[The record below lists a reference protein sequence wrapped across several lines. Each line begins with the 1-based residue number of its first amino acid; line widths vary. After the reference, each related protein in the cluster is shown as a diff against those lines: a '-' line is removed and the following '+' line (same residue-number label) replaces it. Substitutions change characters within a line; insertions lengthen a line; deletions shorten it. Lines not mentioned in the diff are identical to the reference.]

1 MRRRARASIGSLV
14 TTVTVAFLVAASLSA
29 QSSRVPRTAW
39 GHPDLQGIWASNS
52 ATPLERPKVLAGRA
66 LLSPEEVVA
75 LEKAAAELFEG
86 DTDAAF
92 GDSVFEAAL
101 ARQQGFKSN
110 DGGTGNYNH
119 FWLVER
125 TFDNRTSLIIDPP
138 DGRLPAMTA
147 EARARQQ
154 QAGESRRLRPADGP
168 EDRSLGERCITG
180 TLPMTG
186 RGYNSNY
193 QLLQTPDHVVIHMEM
208 MHDTRIIPLDGRP
221 HLSPTLRGFMGD
233 SRGRFEG
240 DTLIIETKN
249 LRASRNAR
257 GPAEQMTLVERFTR
271 VDAGMLHYQFTVDD
285 PATYMKPWTAMIP
298 MKPAPGTGRI
308 YEFACHEGNH
318 GMLGILAG
326 HRAQE
331 SAPVPVRTGSR

>member
-1 MRRRARASIGSLV
+1 MRWRTRASLTSLV
-14 TTVTVAFLVAASLSA
+14 TAGVLAGAVSVAG
-29 QSSRVPRTAW
+29 QSSRAQKTAW
-39 GHPDLQGIWASNS
+39 GHPDLQGTWASNS
-52 ATPLERPKVLAGRA
+52 ATPLERPRTLADRSH
-66 LLSPEEVVA
+66 LTPDEVVA
-75 LEKAAAELFEG
+75 LQKAATELFDG

-101 ARQQGFKSN
+101 AKQQGFKSG

-125 TFDNRTSLIIDPP
+125 TFDNRTSLIVDPP

-147 EARARQQ
+147 EARDRQQ
-154 QAGESRRLRPADGP
+154 QAAESRRARPADGP

-193 QLLQTPDHVVIHMEM
+193 QILQTPDHVVIHMEM
-208 MHDTRIIPLDGRP
+208 MHDTRIVPLDGRP
-221 HLSPTLRGFMGD
+221 HVSPILRGFMGD

-240 DTLIIETKN
+240 DTLVIETTN
-249 LRASRNAR
+249 LRASRNGS
-257 GPAEQMTLVERFTR
+257 GPAEQMKLIERFTR
-271 VDAGMLHYQFTVDD
+271 VSGDTLHYQFTVDD
-285 PATYMKPWTAMIP
+285 PATYVKPWTAMIP

-331 SAPVPVRTGSR
+331 KAGPVLRTGSR

>member
-14 TTVTVAFLVAASLSA
+14 TVTVGVLVVAASLSG
-29 QSSRVPRTAW
+29 QSSRAQRTPW
-39 GHPDLQGIWASNS
+39 GHPTLQGIWASNS
-52 ATPLERPKVLAGRA
+52 ATPLERPKSLAGRA
-66 LLSPEEVVA
+66 RLSAEEVVA

-101 ARQQGFKSN
+101 AKQQGFKSS

-125 TFDNRTSLIIDPP
+125 TFDNRTSLIVDPP
-138 DGRLPAMTA
+138 DGRLPAMTP

-154 QAGESRRLRPADGP
+154 QGTESRRLHPADGP

-193 QLLQTPDHVVIHMEM
+193 QILQTPDHVVIHMEM
-208 MHDTRIIPLDGRP
+208 MHDTRIVPLDGRP

-240 DTLIIETKN
+240 DTLVIETRN

-271 VDAGMLHYQFTVDD
+271 VDADTLHYQFTVDD
-285 PATYMKPWTAMIP
+285 PGTYTKPWTAMIP

-331 SAPVPVRTGSR
+331 AASVPVRTGSR

>member
-1 MRRRARASIGSLV
+1 MRRRARASIASLV
-14 TTVTVAFLVAASLSA
+14 IVTVGIIVGAASLSG
-29 QSSRVPRTAW
+29 QSSGAPRTAW

-52 ATPLERPKVLAGRA
+52 ATPLERPKALAGKT
-66 LLSPEEVVA
+66 LLSPEELVA
-75 LEKAAAELFEG
+75 LEKAAAELFDG

-101 ARQQGFKSN
+101 AKQQGFKSG

-125 TFDNRTSLIIDPP
+125 TFDRRTSLIIDPP
-138 DGRLPAMTA
+138 DGRLPAMTD

-154 QAGESRRLRPADGP
+154 QAAESRRLRPADGP

-193 QLLQTPDHVVIHMEM
+193 QILQTPDHVVIHMEM
-208 MHDTRIIPLDGRP
+208 MHDTRIVPLDGRP
-221 HLSPTLRGFMGD
+221 HLSPALRGYMGD

-240 DTLIIETKN
+240 DTLVIETTN

-257 GPAEQMTLVERFTR
+257 GPAEQMKLTERFTR
-271 VDAGMLHYQFTVDD
+271 VDAGTLHYQFTVDD
-285 PATYMKPWTAMIP
+285 PATYVKSWTAMIP

-331 SAPVPVRTGSR
+331 KASVPVRTSSR

>member
-1 MRRRARASIGSLV
+1 MRWTRASFPS
-14 TTVTVAFLVAASLSA
+14 LVAAGVLVAVVSVTGQSA
-29 QSSRVPRTAW
+29 RVKKTAW

-52 ATPLERPKVLAGRA
+52 ATPLERPQSLAGRS
-66 LLSPEEVVA
+66 LLTQDEVVS
-75 LEKAAAELFEG
+75 LQKAAAELFDG

-101 ARQQGFKSN
+101 NKQQGFKSG

-125 TFDNRTSLIIDPP
+125 TFDNRTSLIVDPA
-138 DGRLPAMTA
+138 DGRLPAMTT

-154 QAGESRRLRPADGP
+154 QAAESRRLRPADGP

-193 QLLQTPDHVVIHMEM
+193 QILQTPDHVVIHMEM

-221 HLSPTLRGFMGD
+221 HLSPALRGYMGD

-240 DTLIIETKN
+240 DSLVIETTN

-257 GPAEQMTLVERFTR
+257 GPAEQMKLVERLTR
-271 VDAGMLHYQFTVDD
+271 VDAETLHYQFTVDD
-285 PATYMKPWTAMIP
+285 PASYVKPWTAMIP

-331 SAPVPVRTGSR
+331 KAAPVLRTGSR